1 MVNNLFNLI
10 GLFVVLGLAVNTV
23 WMSMLVYAETRLLSS
38 RTYPAEKLL
47 TRIRQ
52 HCRIIGVSVMV
63 MPVLAM
69 LVGADLTFQL
79 IQATQLNRDQ
89 RESDASNRL
98 AANENKVTLS
108 AH

>member
-47 TRIRQ
+47 TRI
-52 HCRIIGVSVMV
+52 IGVSVMV

-98 AANENKVTLS
+98 AANQNKVTLS